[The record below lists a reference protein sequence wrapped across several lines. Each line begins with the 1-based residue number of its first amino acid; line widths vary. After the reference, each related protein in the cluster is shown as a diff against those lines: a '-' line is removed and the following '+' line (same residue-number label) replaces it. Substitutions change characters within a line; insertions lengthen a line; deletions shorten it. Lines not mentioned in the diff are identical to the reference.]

1 MRNLC
6 MPAIPKRSVRPPEQ
20 SNHIWYCN
28 DAPSAAS
35 ILSLS
40 TRRTVGAKAFKPL
53 PERQSTAIA
62 VTPCLP
68 SSDILRRVAFSSARS
83 HLLRMTMSGFC
94 PISSGN
100 SGLRL
105 LTGTRASTI
114 STTAST
120 SGRLSYICLRVRA
133 I

>member
-1 MRNLC
+1 MRLINDDFPVLG
-6 MPAIPKRSVRPPEQ
+6 MPTTIKRSGLPAMPF
-20 SNHIWYCN
+20 W
-28 DAPSAAS
+28 AFAS

-94 PISSGN
+94 PISSGS

-114 STTAST
+114 SATAST
-120 SGRLSYICLRVRA
+120 SGRLSFICLRVRA